1 MESLAREIGPSEP
14 TAPFEQLLEQGRI
27 ELSEERLEQALSTFA
42 EAERLAESEGSST
55 AADRAWLNQCA
66 VLIGMQRVDDL
77 NASVLQRMRSILTAA
92 ADPLTSW
99 LAAYDISQIYE
110 LKKDY
115 RKGLFY
121 AKITVNRAKLLGRAD
136 RIASSYNQLGNLL
149 LAQSCFDEA
158 HEALEQAREQL
169 PADGG
174 PVRRSSIL
182 GNLGYIEV
190 VQGNHRRG
198 FELLHSSLRI
208 LRRAGRR
215 REQAFAHLDLC
226 FAHLE
231 VGRLRHALRHGVRAL
246 ALAEEHQES
255 VSIQYALFFLGE
267 TAQLLGDSETARRHF
282 VHLQEKY
289 FPENPQLP
297 DLLLTVGVRGLVN
310 LKA

>member
-1 MESLAREIGPSEP
+1 
-14 TAPFEQLLEQGRI
+14 
-27 ELSEERLEQALSTFA
+27 
-42 EAERLAESEGSST
+42 
-55 AADRAWLNQCA
+55 
-66 VLIGMQRVDDL
+66 MQRVEDL
-77 NASVLQRMRSILTAA
+77 NASVIQRMRSILTAA

-121 AKITVNRAKLLGRAD
+121 AKITVNRSKLLGQTD

-158 HEALEQAREQL
+158 RHALEQARELL
-169 PADGG
+169 PDDGD

-182 GNLGYIEV
+182 GNLGYIEI
-190 VQGNHRRG
+190 VQGDRQRG
-198 FELLHSSLRI
+198 FELLFSSLRI
-208 LRRAGRR
+208 LRRTGRR

-231 VGRLRHALRHGVRAL
+231 AGRLRHALRHGLRAL
-246 ALAEEHQES
+246 GLAEEYRES
-255 VSIQYALFFLGE
+255 VSAQYALFFLGE
-267 TAQLLGDSETARRHF
+267 TAQLMGDPEMARRHF
-282 VHLQEKY
+282 VRLQEKY
-289 FPENPQLP
+289 FPDNPQLP